1 MPLPLNTLPC
11 NLVTGSVLIVVAVAA
26 VVSARIRVESRSS
39 QTSKR
44 IITSALSIS
53 HAQTIVPDRV
63 VTSLSF
69 QDNFFLKSISMY
81 SVVPI
86 PISVE
91 SVSHCC
97 QVAFFLS
104 STWGSE
110 DLPVSE

>member
-63 VTSLSF
+63 AKSRHVTLF
-69 QDNFFLKSISMY
+69 
-81 SVVPI
+81 PR
-86 PISVE
+86 
-91 SVSHCC
+91 
-97 QVAFFLS
+97 
-104 STWGSE
+104 
-110 DLPVSE
+110 